1 MASPLTGSSLIR
13 IQPASSSRRYCVA
26 GREASRLATVS
37 IEETG
42 RSTGVGWA
50 YWLALGGSSL
60 AVSTRG
66 EAATPTPRANPFR
79 EGTRHD
85 RAKRRDDWP
94 GKRADLDSQRRSG
107 ANTADASRFRDG
119 RLTREAEGHGAETNA
134 AWSSRRCGPGSRSRG
149 WHSVDPGGSQHRFD
163 R

>member
-26 GREASRLATVS
+26 RKDGSRLATVS

-42 RSTGVGWA
+42 HSTGVGWA
-50 YWLALGGSSL
+50 YWLALGSSSL
-60 AVSTRG
+60 VVSTRG
-66 EAATPTPRANPFR
+66 EAAAPTPRANPFR

-107 ANTADASRFRDG
+107 ANTADASRFWDG
-119 RLTREAEGHGAETNA
+119 RLTREAEGHAAEKNA
-134 AWSSRRCGPGSRSRG
+134 AWSSGRCGPGSRPCD
-149 WHSVDPGGSQHRFD
+149 WHSVGPGRSQHRFD
-163 R
+163 